1 MKMFDIAEAAS
12 ALGTPCDRTIRN
24 ESIYAVSTDSRR
36 INAGDLFVALKG
48 EHFDGHDFVIDV
60 LARDAV
66 AAVVNARYAEQN
78 PHPRLLV
85 VADPLNGLARLATHW
100 RQKFSIPLISV
111 VGSNGKTTVKGMCA
125 AILTAHFGEQHMLA
139 TSGNL
144 NNEIGLPTM
153 ALRLRAEHQAAVLE
167 IGMNHPGETSVL
179 AAIARPTVALI
190 NNAQREHQEFM
201 KTVRA
206 VAIEHAALIDALQPD
221 GIAVINA
228 DDDYVDLWRKH
239 AGARQ
244 VLSAGF
250 ASNADVSAS
259 FHATGL
265 GGRLSLQSQWGRCEI
280 SLAVPGEHNARNAT
294 MAAAATL
301 AIGVPLEAVVR
312 GLENFSAVK
321 GRLQR
326 RRGRAGAVVI
336 DDSYNANPDSV
347 RAAVD
352 VLAAIPGKRILVIG
366 DMGEVGEQAGQYH
379 DEIGGYAKSHGID
392 LLLCLGQHSRATA
405 ANFGGGARHF
415 EQVDALIK
423 NLLTELNEQTTVLIK
438 GSRFMRMERVA
449 DAVVEEVK

>member
-1 MKMFDIAEAAS
+1 MSMLSIAEAAS
-12 ALGTPCDRTIRN
+12 ALSSQYDLALGDEAIA
-24 ESIYAVSTDSRR
+24 AVSTDSRR

-48 EHFDGHDFVIDV
+48 ERFDGHDFVDEV
-60 LARDAV
+60 LRLGAV
-66 AAVVNARYAEQN
+66 AALVSSNYAARN
-78 PHPRLLV
+78 SHPRLLV
-85 VADPLNGLARLATHW
+85 VDDPLLGLARLATHW
-100 RQKFSIPLISV
+100 RQKFSLPLIGV

-153 ALRLRAEHQAAVLE
+153 VLRLKDGIEAAVLE
-167 IGMNHPGETSVL
+167 IGMNHPGETKVL
-179 AAIARPTVALI
+179 AAVAQPTVALV

-206 VAIEHAALIDALQPD
+206 VAIEHAALIDALPAD

-228 DDDYVDLWRKH
+228 DDDYADLWREH
-239 AGARQ
+239 AGQRQ

-250 ASNADVSAS
+250 ADYADIV
-259 FHATGL
+259 ATFLSSGL
-265 GGRLSLQSQWGRCEI
+265 GGSLSLRTPWGACEI
-280 SLAVPGEHNARNAT
+280 ALAVPGIHNARNAA
-294 MAAAATL
+294 MAAAGSL
-301 AIGVPLEAVVR
+301 AIGIPLDAVVR

-321 GRLQR
+321 GRLQKR
-326 RRGRAGAVVI
+326 QGRNGALVI

-366 DMGEVGEQAGQYH
+366 DMAEVGEQAGQYH

-392 LLLCLGQHSRATA
+392 LLFCLGQHARATA
-405 ANFGGGARHF
+405 ANFGSGAGHF
-415 EQVDALIK
+415 ENVDALTK
-423 NLLTELNEQTTVLIK
+423 SLMAELNQQTTVLIK

-449 DAVVEEVK
+449 DAVTEEVH